1 MGKSFLASSVIDHFL
16 VNNATSNTPNRKNNQ
31 GFAYFYCDRGSG
43 DLREPISVLRSYVR
57 QLSMVPCYPK
67 CMQKELIQLYQE
79 SRKQGV
85 KLSTKVCKDQIF
97 ASANLYPRTILILDG
112 LDECDANERGAL
124 IKILAELIQHAKNPV
139 KLFISSRREQ
149 DIAKQLE
156 ISRIIEIS
164 ARDNKEDIQK
174 FVDERIEK
182 TEETGKWISIPQD
195 LKNKIKNTLC
205 AKSDGM

>member
-16 VNNATSNTPNRKNNQ
+16 VNDTTPNTPNRKNNQ
-31 GFAYFYCDRGSG
+31 GFAYFYCERGSSN
-43 DLREPISVLRSYVR
+43 LREPISVLRSYVR
-57 QLSMVPCYPK
+57 QLSIVPCYPK
-67 CMQKELIQLYQE
+67 CMQKELIELYQE

-85 KLSTKVCKDQIF
+85 KLSTKICKDQIF
-97 ASANLYPRTILILDG
+97 TSANLYPRTILILDG

-139 KLFISSRREQ
+139 KLFISSRREH

-156 ISRIIEIS
+156 FSRIIEIS
-164 ARDNKEDIQK
+164 ARDNKEDIKK